1 MFFDETKVFLKAGNG
16 GDGCMS
22 FLRQKYM
29 PKGGPNGGNGGKG
42 GDLILQADENVSDLR
57 NYHFKSIGRQ
67 KMVNRVGAV
76 IKMVVAEILAF

>member
-16 GDGCMS
+16 GDGGMS

-42 GDLILQADENVSDLR
+42 GDGGVRIIWPGDERAFPSTRTADE
-57 NYHFKSIGRQ
+57 
-67 KMVNRVGAV
+67 
-76 IKMVVAEILAF
+76 